1 MPHFSRKMVLYL
13 LRKFGI
19 FKPPTNIQLFRR
31 FYLSFWKTLKQIY
44 RKLQY
49 EEKFF
54 EKFQGLP
61 CFPRKMGLHL
71 LTKLYIFELCINIC
85 SLRRLYLGFDNFID
99 NPNVGRNFLKSSGWA
114 SLPQKIGFVFVDQIW
129 HYKAMYQYSSTQK
142 IRCRLLI
149 FTFTIWELLL
159 VFHV

>member
-1 MPHFSRKMVLYL
+1 MPHFPRKMILYL
-13 LRKFGI
+13 LRKFGV

-31 FYLSFWKTLKQIY
+31 FYLRFWKTLKQIN

-54 EKFQGLP
+54 EKFQGLSR
-61 CFPRKMGLHL
+61 FLRKMGLHL
-71 LTKLYIFELCINIC
+71 LTKLYIFKLCINIR
-85 SLRRLYLGFDNFID
+85 SLRRLYLGFDKFKD
-99 NPNVGRNFLKSSGWA
+99 NSSMGRNFLKSSRWV
-114 SLPQKIGFVFVDQIW
+114 SLSQKNGFVFVDQIW
-129 HYKAMYQYSSTQK
+129 HYKAMYQYSITQK

-149 FTFTIWELLL
+149 FTLTVWELLL